1 MREEENE
8 LAQSLGWRRLLL
20 VGFLIVVT
28 RIVAE
33 RIFDFEIKGWYGF
46 IYACIAYGF
55 WDSMLD
61 LITNPK
67 KKR

>member
-33 RIFDFEIKGWYGF
+33 RIFDFEIKG
-46 IYACIAYGF
+46 
-55 WDSMLD
+55 
-61 LITNPK
+61 
-67 KKR
+67 